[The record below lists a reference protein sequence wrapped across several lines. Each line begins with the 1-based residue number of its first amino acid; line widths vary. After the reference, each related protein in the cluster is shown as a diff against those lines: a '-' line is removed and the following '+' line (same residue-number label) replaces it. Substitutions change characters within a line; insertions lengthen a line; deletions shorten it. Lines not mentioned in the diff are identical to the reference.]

1 MDMYKALVVDDHPF
15 IRASVRL
22 QLGHEQVQVVGEA
35 DNGVDA
41 LHLIK
46 THRPDLV
53 VLDIALPGLDGM
65 QVLQRIRALDAP
77 PKVLVLTS
85 HLPDTFSLRCMKGGA
100 VGFVCKSDDL
110 TELGKAVLAIRSGYT
125 YFPDVLFSSVRRQDM
140 QTPEAH
146 CLANLSDREMVILQ
160 YLARGLSN
168 KLIGELMLLS
178 NKTVS
183 TYKAR
188 LLQKLGVNT
197 LIDLADLARR
207 NGIV

>member
-1 MDMYKALVVDDHPF
+1 MYKALVVDDHPF
-15 IRASVRL
+15 IRTSVCL
-22 QLGHEQVQVVGEA
+22 QLGRENVQVVGEA

-41 LHLIK
+41 LHLIRQ
-46 THRPDLV
+46 HRPDLV

-85 HLPDTFSLRCMKGGA
+85 HLADTFSLRCMKGGA

-110 TELGKAVLAIRSGYT
+110 SELGKAVLAIRSGYT
-125 YFPDVLFSSVRRQDM
+125 YFPDVVFSSVRRQDM
-140 QTPEAH
+140 QTPEAN